1 MRGWERRLMLSLLG
15 LLLFLCPDAWAEEAH
30 AHLNVT
36 AIANPD
42 HMVLAQEADFTF
54 RIENSSD
61 EEAYGVTVLL
71 PEANGQQPVGQISP
85 GETGTAEFSYPITD
99 ADLDRGGITFA
110 ISHADAPEGEAILE
124 DVTLPLTREVE
135 APGVE
140 FTRQI
145 SSRYVHAN
153 DTLTVVYQ
161 LKNTGNV
168 PLNALSL
175 SDALGD
181 FSTTLD
187 ALAVGE
193 SQIFINRVTVSQS
206 TASVPTVKFTSA
218 ASGQSYTKSL
228 SSASITLAEEA
239 IFAQLSVSQ
248 SEVAYGDTVT
258 LTLTLSNGGNVSFS
272 DITLTDNALGVL
284 ENEPLSLPSGAA
296 PVVIARNCVI
306 KSDTTFQVHVTGNTD
321 AGTPFSVD
329 TDPVPVKALQSEGA
343 ANLTLS
349 AEPSARTLSGPGMV
363 SFVITLTNNG
373 RTDLSHVTLREVTR
387 GDVRVFDVIPA
398 GDPTVRE
405 QMYEVSE
412 DATFQFVAEMT
423 DSDGTVRAVSS
434 DPIDISIG
442 ENGQTPMATAPSG
455 AAVLLPTHLLP
466 IAGLSFYPL
475 MIAGA
480 LVLLALLIV
489 ALVLS
494 SRKKRRQRKSSR
506 AERMKRSEK
515 FGKTNKFTPVRREP
529 RAKRASTAKG
539 SGKKRRK

>member
-1 MRGWERRLMLSLLG
+1 MRSWKRHLMLSLLG
-15 LLLFLCPDAWAEEAH
+15 LLIFFCLPAAAEESH

-36 AIANPD
+36 AVANPD
-42 HMVLAQEADFTF
+42 HMVLAQEANFVL
-54 RIENSSD
+54 RIENPSD
-61 EEAYGVTVLL
+61 AEAYDVIVLF
-71 PEANGQQPVGQISP
+71 PEANGQQSVGQISP
-85 GETGTAEFSYPITD
+85 GETGTAEFSYPVTD
-99 ADLDRGGITFA
+99 ADLDRGSITFA
-110 ISHADAPEGEAILE
+110 VSHADAPEGEAFLDE
-124 DVTLPLTREVE
+124 DVTVPLTREAE
-135 APGVE
+135 APSVE

-145 SSRYVHAN
+145 SSRYVHA
-153 DTLTVVYQ
+153 DDALTVVYQ

-168 PLNALSL
+168 PLNAISL

-181 FSTTLD
+181 FSASLD
-187 ALAVGE
+187 ALAVGD
-193 SQIFINRVTVSQS
+193 SQTFINRVTVSQS
-206 TASVPTVKFTSA
+206 TASAPTVKFSSA
-218 ASGQSYTKSL
+218 ASGQSYSKSL

-248 SEVAYGDTVT
+248 SEVTYGDTVT

-272 DITLTDNALGVL
+272 DITLSDNALGVL

-321 AGTPFSVD
+321 AGTPFAVD
-329 TDPVPVKALQSEGA
+329 TDPVPVKVLQSEGA
-343 ANLTLS
+343 AHLTLS
-349 AEPSARTLSGPGMV
+349 AEPSARTLNGPGMV

-373 RTDLSHVTLREVTR
+373 QTDLSHVTLREATR
-387 GDVRVFDVIPA
+387 GEVRVFDVIPA

-434 DPIDISIG
+434 EPIAISIA
-442 ENGQTPMATAPSG
+442 EDGQTPMATASSG
-455 AAVLLPTHLLP
+455 VAALLQTRFLP
-466 IAGLSFYPL
+466 IAGLSFYPA

-494 SRKKRRQRKSSR
+494 SRKKRRQRKSNR
-506 AERMKRSEK
+506 AERLKRSEK
-515 FGKTNKFTPVRREP
+515 FGKTNKFTPVRREH
-529 RAKRASTAKG
+529 KSKDASKTRK
-539 SGKKRRK
+539 KKRK